1 MHSAAIIAA
10 KAQWSAHL
18 SERLHPGAHV
28 ALLTADEYQAIEA
41 RRAGFEIRDTLLL
54 LWPQTTSF
62 AFLLRTPFPGGT
74 TDQIEMTGTGVLHVD
89 ACRIAA
95 DLSEFFSATGKPRS
109 GMGHAK
115 GYGMGEGYGG
125 DRANPPHVAGRWPA
139 NACFIHGPACQR
151 IGEKRID
158 GHKGYPNGPGGSSVQ
173 FSQKGTVTTRAAAWA
188 GHADADG
195 KETVAVWACQ
205 DDCPVKL
212 VDKQS
217 GITTSGAM
225 KREVPGYEG
234 NSATPFLR
242 GRSGPSNQH
251 GDSGGASRFY
261 PQFASPWEL
270 LGWLRT
276 LISTPGGQL
285 LEEV

>member
-89 ACRIAA
+89 ACRVGSGA
-95 DLSEFFSATGKPRS
+95 DKGIWPITGRNGRLSMNSANDGSLNKPVQT
-109 GMGHAK
+109 
-115 GYGMGEGYGG
+115 
-125 DRANPPHVAGRWPA
+125 DTTTGRWPA

-173 FSQKGTVTTRAAAWA
+173 FSQKGTVTTRTAAWA

-205 DDCPVKL
+205 DDCPVPL
-212 VDKQS
+212 LDEQS
-217 GITTSGAM
+217 GNIPPSFRGARTGYTSARNSMAGAM
-225 KREVPGYEG
+225 ANDGE
-234 NSATPFLR
+234 PF
-242 GRSGPSNQH
+242 GH
-251 GDSGGASRFY
+251 HDSGGASRFY
-261 PQFASPWEL
+261 PQFANPWEL